1 MPIPTPNKNESN
13 EEFVE
18 RCMSDETMQE
28 YDNDQRLAIC
38 ESQLKEEKMEEQ
50 KEMNALPYEEE
61 IEEEIE
67 EEEEE
72 EIMEE
77 SKTKKS
83 RISFD
88 YDGTLTSSVGLESL
102 NLELDSK
109 NEIYIISARDDDAGL
124 VKFAE
129 ENNIPLAN
137 VFATGSEE
145 GKINKIKE
153 LGIERH
159 YDDKQEVIDLLG
171 RIGILVKAKRHKTD
185 VWDNKHKSEK
195 RYFTIDTRL
204 AEQEGK
210 DVVMGHAAI
219 FNTLSEDLGG
229 FRERIEPGAFD
240 GVLENDVR
248 AYFNHDPN
256 YLLGRTTAGT
266 LRLSVD
272 TKGLRYELDVPNTT
286 AGRDLKENI
295 RLGNVTQSSFAFT
308 IAKNGDSW
316 ERTENG
322 NDIRIIN
329 EVDRLYDISPV
340 SLPAYPDAN
349 DVALAQRSNLLDK
362 EKQRQDGE
370 TRFEENEVEL
380 VKRSLVKLKIELTKR
395 KTQKI

>member
-1 MPIPTPNKNESN
+1 MPAKECENGKWKWGEGECIYDTQEEAEAGKEANPKEITPPELFSK
-13 EEFVE
+13 
-18 RCMSDETMQE
+18 T
-28 YDNDQRLAIC
+28 
-38 ESQLKEEKMEEQ
+38 K
-50 KEMNALPYEEE
+50 NALPYEEE
-61 IEEEIE
+61 IEEEVE

-72 EIMEE
+72 EIEEE
-77 SKTKKS
+77 SQKKKS

-129 ENNIPLAN
+129 ENNIPLKN

-171 RIGILVKAKRHKTD
+171 RIGILVKAKRKQTD
-185 VWDNKHKSEK
+185 WWDKKHKSEK

-240 GVLENDVR
+240 GVLKNDVR

-308 IAKNGDSW
+308 IGKNGDSW

-370 TRFEENEVEL
+370 TRYEENEVEL

-395 KTQKI
+395 KLKHRKNEK